1 MTNRS
6 QATES
11 ARGNLWWRWIV
22 PGVALSLSGFMVI
35 WAWREDRQAFTRA
48 LAEVRDAMAIV
59 EHRLDAQDFER
70 SSTLRVLDTIRENIE
85 RLDAAQVRA
94 SLESTGLLESGRIA
108 MTRPEDQEDV
118 DNTSPDD
125 STLPDVPRELNP
137 RITLRQ
143 VDDVTDLLKD
153 ERLNP
158 GGKQVDELTLSE
170 LRVDFARARGEVEVL
185 EAETYHELT
194 HARAALRE
202 RGEYIEYAQGEKYAT
217 QPGTLTA
224 AEPLPGGGVRMFYLS
239 QAEFPELYAKRAE
252 RDARAERSLRE
263 ILKRMNDL

>member
-1 MTNRS
+1 MGQGRGTNWS
-6 QATES
+6 Q
-11 ARGNLWWRWIV
+11 
-22 PGVALSLSGFMVI
+22 
-35 WAWREDRQAFTRA
+35 
-48 LAEVRDAMAIV
+48 
-59 EHRLDAQDFER
+59 
-70 SSTLRVLDTIRENIE
+70 
-85 RLDAAQVRA
+85 
-94 SLESTGLLESGRIA
+94 LESRKGDQPGLAVIYRFVEQTLGSYISRRTPPQVDPHDVSIETVLRATASATNLPPEVDWPRYFRRIVNNVIRDLSTA
-108 MTRPEDQEDV
+108 QSALV
-118 DNTSPDD
+118 DRRKRRTSSPD
-125 STLPDVPRELNP
+125 SAGVRLSWEELV
-137 RITLRQ
+137 Q
-143 VDDVTDLLKD
+143 
-153 ERLNP
+153 
-158 GGKQVDELTLSE
+158 QVDELTLSE
-170 LRVDFARARGEVEVL
+170 LRVDFARARGELEVL